1 MLKIANK
8 RFRGRFL
15 FFPINA
21 DASYLPLRNSSI
33 SGIVSVAMIHH
44 IPTKILR
51 IKFIEE
57 CFRVLSKRGIIIM
70 TSWSIIKPKHFLLSL
85 WYYVLSFV
93 KGERIEF
100 GDVYI
105 SWAKKYN
112 RFFHLF
118 SVNEMVS
125 LFKKFKILGYFLFGK
140 SFLRENILI
149 IALKL

>member
-1 MLKIANK
+1 
-8 RFRGRFL
+8 
-15 FFPINA
+15 
-21 DASYLPLRNSSI
+21 
-33 SGIVSVAMIHH
+33 
-44 IPTKILR
+44 
-51 IKFIEE
+51 
-57 CFRVLSKRGIIIM
+57 M

-85 WYYVLSFV
+85 WYYVSSFV

-118 SVNEMVS
+118 SVSEMVS

-140 SFLRENILI
+140 SFLRENILL